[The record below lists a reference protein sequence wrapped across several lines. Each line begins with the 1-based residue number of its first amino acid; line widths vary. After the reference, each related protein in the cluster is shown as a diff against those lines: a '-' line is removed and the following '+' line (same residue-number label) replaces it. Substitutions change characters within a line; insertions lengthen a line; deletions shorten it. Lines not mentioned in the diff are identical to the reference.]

1 MYSTLYADDD
11 NDHNHDDDDDDS
23 RKQKLCRVPST
34 PPSLPSLSFSLT
46 LSHSFAFGLTF
57 SPSLSILDFC
67 EFAFCAVVSVIVIEY
82 V

>member
-1 MYSTLYADDD
+1 MYSILYADDD
-11 NDHNHDDDDDDS
+11 NDHNHDDDDDDDDS

-34 PPSLPSLSFSLT
+34 PLPPSLSIT

>member
-11 NDHNHDDDDDDS
+11 NDHNDDDDDDDDS
-23 RKQKLCRVPST
+23 RKQKLCRVPLT
-34 PPSLPSLSFSLT
+34 PPSLSIT

-67 EFAFCAVVSVIVIEY
+67 KFAFCAVVSVIVIEY